1 LANVIDSR
9 MSLIYNLTRLAILSG
24 PANGGTEM
32 LMEGGGGLVVNGK
45 KINKRKEKKRKVGWE
60 GFTCSR
66 ITLGGG
72 TRDETTCPVPRQ

>member
-1 LANVIDSR
+1 
-9 MSLIYNLTRLAILSG
+9 
-24 PANGGTEM
+24 
-32 LMEGGGGLVVNGK
+32 MEGGKLVVNGK